1 MLQVLFERLRAG
13 FPDAEFGIIT
23 RDSRRLA
30 RYCEGSRPVPAEQNW
45 AWQQARNLY
54 TRLRRAP
61 PSPDSAVRGRTH
73 GPHDRLLRFRGRHSV
88 SKSAVRRAELM
99 VVSGGGF
106 ITDVFRGQTWSVLE
120 RLHASMSGG
129 ATVALFGQGIGP
141 LRDSALLEKA
151 RAVLP
156 GAGLIAV

>member
-30 RYCEGSRPVPAEQNW
+30 RYCEGSRPVPAEQNR

-54 TRLRRAP
+54 TRLRRTTTTP
-61 PSPDSAVRGRTH
+61 LDSALRGRTH
-73 GPHDRLLRFRGRHSV
+73 GLHDRLLRFKGRHSV
-88 SKSAVRRAELM
+88 SKSAVRQAELM

-106 ITDVFRGQTWSVLE
+106 ITDV
-120 RLHASMSGG
+120 
-129 ATVALFGQGIGP
+129 
-141 LRDSALLEKA
+141 
-151 RAVLP
+151 
-156 GAGLIAV
+156 